1 MKDEEDENPTTACTS
16 ALETWHKSRLHGIH
30 SQLAMEVVIFNPG
43 NNVDKGKK
51 TSVTYLLTEARKTE
65 SDSNTKLQNLV
76 KSLEQQSLKIG
87 LTQIVDTAELD
98 TLLYLL

>member
-1 MKDEEDENPTTACTS
+1 M
-16 ALETWHKSRLHGIH
+16 ETWHKSRLHGIH

-65 SDSNTKLQNLV
+65 SNSNTKLQNLV